1 MSILCAFA
9 SYYVNLA
16 GAERDEIARADHFHR
31 AGLLLD
37 AADGIRRAP
46 SGEPTEQLPVIG
58 RAHLLMAR
66 GDAVGAEKLLDQ
78 ARGLKDDGRD
88 NVGPMLWKAAALF
101 RRGLPAEAL
110 TWYKRAL
117 RTHTRAPACVRLGIG
132 ACQLKLGEVDA
143 ARAAFQRTLDLEPEN
158 PDALLGCALCEF
170 QGASAVPV
178 ELLHADSDSDSDEDE
193 PRTKAQRLEDAALAY
208 SEATERGLNLL
219 ERAFNAD
226 PRNPAVNVAL
236 ARHYLYVEDL
246 PSVEQLTEALIGGG
260 GETKVFSP
268 RLRAEA
274 AYARAMAHHDAGDL
288 GRAQALYQASAQLD
302 ETFAAPS
309 FGLAQCALARGDAKT
324 ALTYAERA
332 HAAYPTS
339 VPVMRVYGHLRR
351 AADARVTASGG
362 GGLVS
367 VGAAGAGAG
376 RDAAT
381 AAILKRAV
389 DADAGDLECRI
400 EYGDALLAA
409 GEYVKALE
417 AFETAA
423 KLARREKSLTGGSTA
438 ALLNNCAALRAM
450 AGRATGEPGSSDSAK
465 ETFLAAL
472 EAAAR
477 ADEKAPETAKSGADL
492 DASSAARRKA
502 PAAALPVAFNLARL
516 AEERGED
523 AEADARYDDLL
534 AAAPGMTECLLRR
547 AGMRAR
553 REDFDAAMAL
563 AEKAIESKPDDP
575 DAMAYAGH
583 LLMRQEK
590 WKEATA
596 MFKRL
601 RALPKKLDAQA
612 AQLAAAAGKDPEAA
626 THQHDEYAMVS
637 LANAAYYQA
646 VKLQS
651 SAKAFKHAPGMD
663 KNAAKEND
671 KEKAKLRAVE
681 KEHLDHAATMYTKAL
696 QKSESNLFA
705 ANGLGILLADKGKVD
720 EAKATFQLVAEGITA
735 ATADGAKAG
744 DEGVADAAAQR
755 LASSPDIWINQG
767 HVQMAKGNY
776 VAAARH
782 YEQAQSQFFYNL
794 DHRVMLYQAR
804 NAYDANQLAEARSFL
819 RKALHVAPW
828 NHRLRFNLAYV
839 LQENANRVLNRTLE
853 GLDKSKRK
861 GSGVVEGRL
870 KQVEGAIADFELARN
885 LFAQLQTVLS
895 DKAGKDAAATEFGFD
910 KKRLRLHVDF
920 CDKCLKVSG
929 SHLASAQQEEL
940 AAENKRKQQEAA
952 RKEAENV
959 RALQEAKRE
968 ADEAAKKA
976 AEAAVAAA
984 AEEKFKQRQKEW
996 LEKTASEREAD
1007 AANAGNKRGKGAK
1020 AGKDTFAYD
1029 DDDDDNILAPDVDVS
1044 KPKTEAEKKALKE
1057 TGLFSDSEEE
1067 EEAADTETD
1076 EEPDE
1081 DAKAKLKAAGLAD
1094 SDSDDDDAAGDAKAA
1109 DAEME
1114 DAEAA
1119 APEGRRARK
1128 EPEAKQKS
1136 EAKAKKALEAL
1147 AAKSRKKRGLEKEEK
1162 EEEEKDENDE
1172 EVEDAASEGGAKKR
1186 RRKALVDDD
1195 DE

>member
-1 MSILCAFA
+1 M
-9 SYYVNLA
+9 
-16 GAERDEIARADHFHR
+16 
-31 AGLLLD
+31 
-37 AADGIRRAP
+37 
-46 SGEPTEQLPVIG
+46 
-58 RAHLLMAR
+58 
-66 GDAVGAEKLLDQ
+66 
-78 ARGLKDDGRD
+78 
-88 NVGPMLWKAAALF
+88 
-101 RRGLPAEAL
+101 
-110 TWYKRAL
+110 
-117 RTHTRAPACVRLGIG
+117 
-132 ACQLKLGEVDA
+132 
-143 ARAAFQRTLDLEPEN
+143 
-158 PDALLGCALCEF
+158 
-170 QGASAVPV
+170 
-178 ELLHADSDSDSDEDE
+178 
-193 PRTKAQRLEDAALAY
+193 
-208 SEATERGLNLL
+208 
-219 ERAFNAD
+219 
-226 PRNPAVNVAL
+226 
-236 ARHYLYVEDL
+236 
-246 PSVEQLTEALIGGG
+246 
-260 GETKVFSP
+260 
-268 RLRAEA
+268 
-274 AYARAMAHHDAGDL
+274 
-288 GRAQALYQASAQLD
+288 
-302 ETFAAPS
+302 
-309 FGLAQCALARGDAKT
+309 
-324 ALTYAERA
+324 
-332 HAAYPTS
+332 
-339 VPVMRVYGHLRR
+339 
-351 AADARVTASGG
+351 
-362 GGLVS
+362 
-367 VGAAGAGAG
+367 GAAGAGAG

-477 ADEKAPETAKSGADL
+477 ADEKAPETAKSGRT
-492 DASSAARRKA
+492 STRPARRGGRRPRRA
-502 PAAALPVAFNLARL
+502 PRGVQPRAPGGGARRGRGGGRALRRL
-516 AEERGED
+516 AGGG
-523 AEADARYDDLL
+523 A
-534 AAAPGMTECLLRR
+534 GMTECLLRR
-547 AGMRAR
+547 GHEGAE
-553 REDFDAAMAL
+553 EDFDAAMAL

-861 GSGVVEGRL
+861 GGGVVEGRL

-1162 EEEEKDENDE
+1162 EEEEEEENE
-1172 EVEDAASEGGAKKR
+1172 EMMRRWR
-1186 RRKALVDDD
+1186 RRRAREARRSVAARRWSMMTTSDTREASAPKV
-1195 DE
+1195 

>member
-1 MSILCAFA
+1 
-9 SYYVNLA
+9 
-16 GAERDEIARADHFHR
+16 
-31 AGLLLD
+31 
-37 AADGIRRAP
+37 
-46 SGEPTEQLPVIG
+46 
-58 RAHLLMAR
+58 
-66 GDAVGAEKLLDQ
+66 
-78 ARGLKDDGRD
+78 
-88 NVGPMLWKAAALF
+88 
-101 RRGLPAEAL
+101 
-110 TWYKRAL
+110 
-117 RTHTRAPACVRLGIG
+117 
-132 ACQLKLGEVDA
+132 
-143 ARAAFQRTLDLEPEN
+143 
-158 PDALLGCALCEF
+158 
-170 QGASAVPV
+170 
-178 ELLHADSDSDSDEDE
+178 
-193 PRTKAQRLEDAALAY
+193 
-208 SEATERGLNLL
+208 
-219 ERAFNAD
+219 
-226 PRNPAVNVAL
+226 
-236 ARHYLYVEDL
+236 
-246 PSVEQLTEALIGGG
+246 
-260 GETKVFSP
+260 
-268 RLRAEA
+268 
-274 AYARAMAHHDAGDL
+274 
-288 GRAQALYQASAQLD
+288 
-302 ETFAAPS
+302 
-309 FGLAQCALARGDAKT
+309 
-324 ALTYAERA
+324 
-332 HAAYPTS
+332 
-339 VPVMRVYGHLRR
+339 MRVYGHLRARRTR
-351 AADARVTASGG
+351 ASRRRAV
-362 GGLVS
+362 
-367 VGAAGAGAG
+367 AAWVRGRRGAG

-776 VAAARH
+776 VAAASFPALSLSTVCSCANRFR
-782 YEQAQSQFFYNL
+782 ASSKSAIAPSTCFNL
-794 DHRVMLYQAR
+794 PSTTPPPLRLDLSRPSNVRLSTRLAFSCNTYAR
-804 NAYDANQLAEARSFL
+804 LTRRRWFHGATC
-819 RKALHVAPW
+819 KAL
-828 NHRLRFNLAYV
+828 R
-839 LQENANRVLNRTLE
+839 
-853 GLDKSKRK
+853 
-861 GSGVVEGRL
+861 
-870 KQVEGAIADFELARN
+870 RN
-885 LFAQLQTVLS
+885 
-895 DKAGKDAAATEFGFD
+895 D
-910 KKRLRLHVDF
+910 
-920 CDKCLKVSG
+920 
-929 SHLASAQQEEL
+929 LASASWFASYAFL
-940 AAENKRKQQEAA
+940 AWYSITR
-952 RKEAENV
+952 
-959 RALQEAKRE
+959 
-968 ADEAAKKA
+968 
-976 AEAAVAAA
+976 
-984 AEEKFKQRQKEW
+984 W
-996 LEKTASEREAD
+996 
-1007 AANAGNKRGKGAK
+1007 
-1020 AGKDTFAYD
+1020 
-1029 DDDDDNILAPDVDVS
+1029 
-1044 KPKTEAEKKALKE
+1044 
-1057 TGLFSDSEEE
+1057 
-1067 EEAADTETD
+1067 
-1076 EEPDE
+1076 
-1081 DAKAKLKAAGLAD
+1081 
-1094 SDSDDDDAAGDAKAA
+1094 
-1109 DAEME
+1109 
-1114 DAEAA
+1114 
-1119 APEGRRARK
+1119 
-1128 EPEAKQKS
+1128 
-1136 EAKAKKALEAL
+1136 
-1147 AAKSRKKRGLEKEEK
+1147 SRL
-1162 EEEEKDENDE
+1162 
-1172 EVEDAASEGGAKKR
+1172 
-1186 RRKALVDDD
+1186 
-1195 DE
+1195 